1 MAKLTIPKSEIK
13 IEKPIS
19 DFLEHLTSNNR
30 ILFSGKFGIGK
41 TFFLKEFFQISEIKE
56 KYNVFHL
63 FPVNYQIA
71 TNEDIFELIKY
82 DILYHLFG
90 FDWIKIDVENFP
102 KLLVA
107 QSYLINNGISVF
119 SKILKCIPLFG
130 IDKAERA
137 IETLLNIQKD
147 FLRYYNEINQND
159 VTLLDNFREQIE
171 KKKGSLYEF
180 DIISEF
186 IYENLSNCNSDIE
199 EGKHRENVLIIDD
212 LDRIDPDHIFR
223 LLNVFSAHIDKGDG
237 SNKFGFDKIIFVCD
251 INNIRNI
258 FAAKYG
264 QQTDFSGYIDKFY
277 SSHIFYFDN
286 KTAISDFVSKI
297 MANNLDKSRSKQSNF
312 YTSEIECIKDIMYL
326 FVEGNV
332 INLRQI
338 FSNVEKLKD
347 KNQSTGIINRNN
359 YFPGYTIIQT
369 CLKILGEQK
378 DVMINAFKKVALP
391 SDRVFRSFSTIASYL
406 LPLLIDNIYSSDPDA
421 AQLHSIQV
429 GGVDISFYIISHQ
442 SDIDYIYAEFVD
454 KHTIVSY
461 NLLQAII
468 IEVLN
473 ILDKKG
479 LLN

>member
-90 FDWIKIDVENFP
+90 FNWIKIDAENFP
-102 KLLVA
+102 KLLVT

-186 IYENLSNCNSDIE
+186 IYENLLNCNSDIE

-212 LDRIDPDHIFR
+212 LDRIDPEHIFR
-223 LLNVFSAHIDKGDG
+223 LLNVFSAQVDRCDG

-251 INNIRNI
+251 VKNIRNI

-264 QQTDFSGYIDKFY
+264 QQTDFSGYIDKFFT
-277 SSHIFYFDN
+277 SKVFHFNN
-286 KTAISDFVSKI
+286 KEAIREFLRETMFVHKI
-297 MANNLDKSRSKQSNF
+297 KSKQKN
-312 YTSEIECIKDIMYL
+312 YLESELTDIANLLDLFIEGGTM
-326 FVEGNV
+326 
-332 INLRQI
+332 NLRQI
-338 FSNVEKLKD
+338 LTNVKD
-347 KNQSTGIINRNN
+347 LEYKNQNIGTIGRG
-359 YFPGYTIIQT
+359 YYPGYTIIQV
-369 CLKILGEQK
+369 CQNILGNQK
-378 DVMINAFKKVALP
+378 NALINAFEKIVLP
-391 SDRVFRSFSTIASYL
+391 SDKIYETYWLKDIASVM
-406 LPLLIDNIYSSDPDA
+406 LPLTLDTIEMYSTVGDNEPSLA
-421 AQLHSIQV
+421 FNNN
-429 GGVDISFYIISHQ
+429 GVNIEFKLRRERYT
-442 SDIDYIYAEFVD
+442 IYAEFD
-454 KHTIVSY
+454 NQTSIDFDT
-461 NLLQAII
+461 LRAII
-468 IEVLN
+468 IKAITN
-473 ILDKKG
+473 LDKNG